1 MSRQEVFFKGSAQ
14 YRWENIPVSK
24 RISLHAYEPT
34 ELKVDNSN
42 GSRHLQRERE
52 RMKKLKL
59 PKLFAAQ
66 KVYCIEDAQKS
77 ISL

>member
-1 MSRQEVFFKGSAQ
+1 M
-14 YRWENIPVSK
+14 
-24 RISLHAYEPT
+24 HAYEPT
-34 ELKVDNSN
+34 ELKVDNRNSDLDIF
-42 GSRHLQRERE
+42 RERERE

-77 ISL
+77 NSL